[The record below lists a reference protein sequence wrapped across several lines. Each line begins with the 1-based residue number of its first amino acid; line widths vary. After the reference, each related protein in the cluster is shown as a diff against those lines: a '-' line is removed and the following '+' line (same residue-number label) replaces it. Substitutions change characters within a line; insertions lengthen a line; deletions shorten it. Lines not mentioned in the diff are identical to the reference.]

1 MRPVVAQS
9 VMNGGAREHDD
20 AGPDEGL
27 RRDASL
33 PVGNAGDGDAD
44 R

>member
-1 MRPVVAQS
+1 
-9 VMNGGAREHDD
+9 MNGGAREHDD
-20 AGPDEGL
+20 DGPDEGL

-33 PVGNAGDGDAD
+33 PVGKAGESDAD